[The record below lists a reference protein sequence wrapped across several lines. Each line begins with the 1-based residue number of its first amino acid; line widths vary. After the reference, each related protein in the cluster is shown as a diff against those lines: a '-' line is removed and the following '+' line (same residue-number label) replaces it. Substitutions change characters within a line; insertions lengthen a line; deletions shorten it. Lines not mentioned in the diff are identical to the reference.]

1 MEKSFFFNAFPD
13 PTFETGY
20 DRNYSAD
27 DISDW
32 FSIVCET
39 GVLKEG
45 LAVSAGTGL
54 TLNVAVGKATIKGKG
69 YVNNAVINID
79 SYADGTP
86 IVAPTG
92 SSPRYDL
99 IVLRMNNVQTKS
111 ARTINVIALKGTT
124 SIPTLASLTRTDDV
138 WDLLL
143 GYAVIQPNADSIDQI
158 VDTRGDKDLCPWF
171 TAVKGYD
178 DYYDAIVQQFEANV
192 TMQATGTLVITDIP
206 SRLYLGKYSL
216 VEVYVNGL
224 KEENTAYSV
233 GTSGGYLA
241 VSFTT
246 SKSAGTDVSVVL
258 NNFIQGEGL
267 DTAIGQYNQW
277 VQDVAEIKEAQ
288 ANIYVCNGE
297 NDNQEIS
304 AMANAFIAGGTDYGS
319 MTIKIVGNFGCVRNG
334 YAVTTG
340 GSGTSASPY
349 YIFTIN
355 SGNRKVILDFT
366 DCGQVNVPI
375 SGVYANIFH
384 GSGFEVVGL
393 NLTAN
398 GTSAGTSIK
407 VFDGDVNVS
416 KSRFWVNGYTDSR
429 IGVAGTFTDCRGS
442 VSNATGNTFAF
453 YGSGNLIRINGGQY
467 LAYTGQSSAR
477 SAVVGQSQSGSVT
490 ILNGVSAPTISR
502 SGYYQTNSVYQ
513 TGSGNYV
520 TSVGLVSALA
530 TYVVTSLSTF
540 TGTIPLSKQA

>member
-1 MEKSFFFNAFPD
+1 MAEKSLFFNAMPD
-13 PTFETGY
+13 PSYATGY

-32 FSIVCET
+32 FKIVCET

-54 TLNVAVGKATIKGKG
+54 AVNVAVGKATIKGKG
-69 YVNNAVINID
+69 YINNAVLNINT
-79 SYADGTP
+79 YADGTP
-86 IVAPTG
+86 IIAPTG
-92 SSPRYDL
+92 ASPRYDL

-111 ARTINVIALKGTT
+111 ARSINVLVFKGTT
-124 SIPTLASLTRTDDV
+124 SIPTEASLTRTDDI

-158 VDTRGDKDLCPWF
+158 VDTRGDPTLCPWF

-178 DYYDAIVQQFEANV
+178 DYYDAIVQQFESNV
-192 TMQATGTLVITDIP
+192 TMETSGTLVVTNIP
-206 SRLYLGKYSL
+206 TGLYLGKYSL

-233 GTSGGYLA
+233 GTSGGYLS

-246 SKSAGTDVSVVL
+246 QKLAGAEISVVL

-277 VQDVAEIKEAQ
+277 VRDVAEIKEAQ
-288 ANIYVCNGE
+288 ENIYVCNGE
-297 NDNQEIS
+297 NDNQEIT
-304 AMANAFIAGGTDYGS
+304 AMANAFIDGGTDYGS

-349 YIFTIN
+349 YIFNIH

-407 VFDGDVNVS
+407 VFDGEVICS
-416 KSRFWVNGYTDSR
+416 KSRFWVNGYTESR
-429 IGVAGTFTDCRGS
+429 IGVAGTFNDCRGS

-453 YGSGNLIRINGGQY
+453 YGAGNLIRINGGQY

-477 SAVVGQSQSGSVT
+477 SAVVGQSQNGSVT

-502 SGYYQTNSVYQ
+502 SGYYQTNAVYQ
-513 TGSGNYV
+513 NGTGNYV
-520 TSVGLVSALA
+520 VSTALVTTLA
-530 TYVVTSLSTF
+530 NFVVTSLSTF
-540 TGTIPLSKQA
+540 TGTIPLSK